1 LKSSLQLGTY
11 AGIKVQIHWT
21 FWLLIVWI
29 VLRELFMGN
38 SVESMLW
45 SSAFIGLLFLC
56 VVFHEFGHALT
67 ARRFGINTEKITL
80 LPIGGVASLE
90 DMPEDPKQEFLV
102 AIAGPLVNVAIALLL
117 YPLVPLENYINQ
129 SPEELQQ
136 TLSTIQASNMLF
148 YLFSANVM
156 LVLFNLLPAFPMDG
170 GRVLRALLSMKMN
183 RVMATKIASGVGQFL
198 AMIFFFIGIFYNPIL
213 LLIAIFV
220 FFGAQAESSM
230 IQHIDLLEGY
240 KVRDAMMTDI
250 TIVKPDDTLQDMVD
264 IIISGAEK
272 NFIVADNEKLEGVL
286 YQDELIRSIQNHR
299 RETPVRE
306 VMSENY
312 GTVAIDEDLNSIF
325 RTIRRHK
332 RSFFPVLDGD
342 KVAGSIDMENIS
354 EFITIQA
361 MSDY

>member
-1 LKSSLQLGTY
+1 MKSSLQLGTF

-38 SVESMLW
+38 SVDSMLW

-67 ARRFGINTEKITL
+67 ARRFGIKTEKITL

-102 AIAGPLVNVAIALLL
+102 AIAGPMVNVAIALIL
-117 YPLVPLENYINQ
+117 YPLVPLENYLNQ
-129 SPEELQQ
+129 SPEELELA
-136 TLSTIQASNMLF
+136 LSTIQASNMLF

-183 RVMATKIASGVGQFL
+183 RVMATKIASGIGQFL

-230 IQHIDLLEGY
+230 IQNIDLLEGY

-250 TIVKPDDTLQDMVD
+250 TIVEPENTLQDMVD

-272 NFIVADNEKLEGVL
+272 NFIVAENDKPVGVL
-286 YQDELIRSIQNHR
+286 YQNELIRNIQNHR
-299 RETPVRE
+299 RDTPVRE
-306 VMSENY
+306 VMSEDF
-312 GTVAIDEDLNSIF
+312 GSVDIDEDLNSIF
-325 RTIRRHK
+325 RKIRLHK
-332 RSFFPVLDGD
+332 RSFFPVLDGNR
-342 KVAGSIDMENIS
+342 VAGSIDMENIS

-361 MSDY
+361 MPDY

>member
-1 LKSSLQLGTY
+1 MKSSLQLGTY

-67 ARRFGINTEKITL
+67 ARRFGVNTEKITL

-102 AIAGPLVNVAIALLL
+102 AIAGPMVNVAIALIL
-117 YPLVPLENYINQ
+117 YPLVPLENYLNR
-129 SPEELQQ
+129 SPEELEQV
-136 TLSTIQASNMLF
+136 LSTIQASNLLF

-156 LVLFNLLPAFPMDG
+156 LVLFNMLPAFPMDG

-183 RVMATKIASGVGQFL
+183 KVMATKIASGVGQFL
-198 AMIFFFIGIFYNPIL
+198 AMIFFFIGIFYNPVL

-230 IQHIDLLEGY
+230 IQNIDLLEGY

-250 TIVKPDDTLQDMVD
+250 TIVEPEDTLQDMVD

-272 NFIVADNEKLEGVL
+272 NFIVAENEKPVGVL
-286 YQDELIRSIQNHR
+286 YQNELIGSIQR
-299 RETPVRE
+299 YSRDTPVRE
-306 VMSENY
+306 VMSEDF
-312 GTVAIDEDLNSIF
+312 GTVDIDEDLNSIF

-332 RSFFPVLDGD
+332 RSFFPVLNGD
-342 KVAGSIDMENIS
+342 KVAGSIDMENIN

-361 MSDY
+361 MPDY

>member
-1 LKSSLQLGTY
+1 MKSSLQLGTY

-56 VVFHEFGHALT
+56 VVFHEYGHALT

-117 YPLVPLENYINQ
+117 YPLVPLENYVNQ

-136 TLSTIQASNMLF
+136 TLSTIQASNLLF

-230 IQHIDLLEGY
+230 IKNIDLLQGY
-240 KVRDAMMTDI
+240 KVKDAMMTDI
-250 TIVKPDDTLQDMVD
+250 TMVSPDDTLQDMVD

-272 NFIVADNEKLEGVL
+272 NFVVAEDDRLRGVL
-286 YQDELIRSIQNHR
+286 FQDELIRSIQNYKR
-299 RETPVRE
+299 DTPVRE
-306 VMSENY
+306 VMSEDY
-312 GTVAIDEDLNSIF
+312 GTVQAGEDLNSIF
-325 RTIRRHK
+325 RKIRRHK
-332 RSFFPVLDGD
+332 RSFFPVLDGE
-342 KVAGSIDMENIS
+342 KVVGSIDMENIN

-361 MSDY
+361 MPDY